1 MTNADKADPSVGAGL
16 GNGGQDKA
24 RSGLAGGAGGGNF
37 TVGMHQAAVAD
48 RSEQCE

>member
-1 MTNADKADPSVGAGL
+1 VTNADKADPSVGAGL

-24 RSGLAGGAGGGNF
+24 RSGLAGGGNF
-37 TVGMHQAAVAD
+37 TVGMHHAAVAD